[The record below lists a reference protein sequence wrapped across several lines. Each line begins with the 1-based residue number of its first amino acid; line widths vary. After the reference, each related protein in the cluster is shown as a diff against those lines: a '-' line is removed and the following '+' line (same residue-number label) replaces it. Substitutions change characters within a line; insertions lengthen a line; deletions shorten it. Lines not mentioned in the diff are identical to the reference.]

1 MHELSIVSSLF
12 EILEDKAKE
21 HKAKKILGVKLQVGK
36 LSGVVPE
43 FLETAFDLYKKD
55 TLAREARLEIIE
67 VPLQVRCRKCGTEQA
82 KDDFIFICSACEGR
96 ELDLVAGTELTLEKI
111 DLEI

>member
-12 EILEDKAKE
+12 EILEEKAKE
-21 HKAKKILGVKLQVGK
+21 HKAKKILGIRLQIGK
-36 LSGVVPE
+36 LSGIVPE
-43 FLETAFDLYKKD
+43 FLETAFDIYKKD
-55 TLAREARLEIIE
+55 TLAREAKLEILE
-67 VPLQVRCRKCGTEQA
+67 VPLQVRCRKCGNEQT
-82 KDDFIFICSACEGR
+82 KDDFIFVCSSCGAR